1 MWSSSIGKECSSSQL
16 YCQAKG
22 WFQKSQEFSNDL
34 EKGFLSGKMEGEKM
48 DAQGKVLKMFFT
60 LKILNSPFSKQ
71 RLLELFFL
79 SLFFYAYFSL
89 FFPFFISLLR
99 MNSGIFE
106 MFQEKT
112 IFKLYFKWDGSGY
125 TKIYEIGGVVENL
138 SVVDAYLEMDL
149 CTAIISFGEASN
161 KIL

>member
-1 MWSSSIGKECSSSQL
+1 
-16 YCQAKG
+16 
-22 WFQKSQEFSNDL
+22 
-34 EKGFLSGKMEGEKM
+34 
-48 DAQGKVLKMFFT
+48 
-60 LKILNSPFSKQ
+60 
-71 RLLELFFL
+71 
-79 SLFFYAYFSL
+79 
-89 FFPFFISLLR
+89 
-99 MNSGIFE
+99 